1 MRLTSV
7 LMAMLGMAGVVPLA
21 TAADRPAAG
30 DAAIVTNLGFDLS
43 FAAVLPNDRRF
54 TGSTVGLGLSLLTV
68 AQKVDVGFLYELG
81 RYRGSDDGDHGSA
94 DSRFIAGQ
102 VALPVFD
109 GAGQRVTLQA
119 SAGHIVF
126 SGEGKTVGA
135 FATDLGVLYD
145 PWNVSARGIDTAFG
159 LSLRYRYC
167 HVGTVDA
174 GDVEIDDAGGFL
186 IGVHGR
192 VEF

>member
-1 MRLTSV
+1 MRLTSMLVAV
-7 LMAMLGMAGVVPLA
+7 LGLVGAAPLV
-21 TAADRPAAG
+21 TAADQPAAA

-43 FAAVLPNDRRF
+43 FSWALPNDRRF

-68 AQKVDVGFLYELG
+68 AQKVDVGFLYEMG
-81 RYRGSDDGDHGSA
+81 HFWGSDDGEHASV

-102 VALPVFD
+102 VGMRVFE

-126 SGEGKTVGA
+126 SGEGQTVGA

-145 PWNVSARGIDTAFG
+145 PWNVSARGVDTSFG
-159 LSLRYRYC
+159 FNLRYRYC
-167 HVGTVDA
+167 HVGSVDF
-174 GDVEIDDAGGFL
+174 GDVNVDDAGGFL
-186 IGVHGR
+186 IGVHGH
-192 VEF
+192 VDF